1 VLRIRHFQTT
11 AHYRIG
17 AAESAR
23 VLAAYEAGG
32 HEMTGRT
39 ELLEP
44 AIRAQGA
51 LIVEA
56 QREIERYL
64 TKEIEAP
71 ELVNGIIRLFDGPD
85 QREAARLAREALG
98 EIIEGSPKKQV
109 S

>member
-1 VLRIRHFQTT
+1 
-11 AHYRIG
+11 
-17 AAESAR
+17 
-23 VLAAYEAGG
+23 
-32 HEMTGRT
+32 MTGRT

-64 TKEIEAP
+64 TKEIESAD
-71 ELVNGIIRLFDGPD
+71 LVNRLIRLFDGPE

-98 EIIEGSPKKQV
+98 EEPGNV
-109 S
+109 A